1 MLSIEILLQ
10 VLWTSI
16 ANASYQVLWAI
27 AFALVLKV
35 TKIWN
40 FTQPALVGVAV
51 YTMFAAIMIAGL
63 PVPVGIA
70 LGVVPTVLMAIGIER
85 FAFQTLRQRKSEA
98 ISFFIFTLIFAEFI
112 VFFLTLLFTTAP
124 VFMMPDM
131 MFGLHIANGVVI
143 SNWDLIAFAVT
154 IATVAALWVFL
165 HFTRYGTYLIAVAN
179 NPDLAEVYGVDK
191 AATYRLTMVLAALLV
206 VVGAALAGS
215 KLAFFPELPVHFMVF
230 AVAATILGGIGN
242 VFSAGVA
249 AVFISVLQ
257 QASVCVVDS
266 RWQPL
271 IVFGILFVAILFFP
285 SGVRLPQRRVSR
297 AVVVA
302 PTTRTEGA

>member
-1 MLSIEILLQ
+1 MTVEILLQ

-40 FTQPALVGVAV
+40 FTQPALVGVAF
-51 YTMFAAIMIAGL
+51 YTMFSAIMIARL
-63 PVPVGIA
+63 PVAVGIA
-70 LGVVPTVLMAIGIER
+70 LAVVPTVLMAIAIER
-85 FAFQTLRQRKSEA
+85 YAFQTLRNRKSEM
-98 ISFFIFTLIFAEFI
+98 ISFFIFTLIFAEFV

-131 MFGLHIANGVVI
+131 MFGLHIVGGVVI
-143 SNWDLIAFAVT
+143 SNWDLAAFAVT
-154 IATVAALWVFL
+154 IAAVGALWAFL
-165 HFTRYGTYLIAVAN
+165 RFSRFGMYLIAVAN
-179 NPDLAEVYGVDK
+179 NPELAEVYGVDK
-191 AATYRLTMVLAALLV
+191 AATYRLTMVLAALLITL
-206 VVGAALAGS
+206 GAALAGS

-249 AVFISVLQ
+249 AIFISVLQ
-257 QASVCVVDS
+257 QASVLVVDS

-285 SGVRLPQRRVSR
+285 SGVRLPQARV
-297 AVVVA
+297 V
-302 PTTRTEGA
+302 RTSDTMPLARPKVG